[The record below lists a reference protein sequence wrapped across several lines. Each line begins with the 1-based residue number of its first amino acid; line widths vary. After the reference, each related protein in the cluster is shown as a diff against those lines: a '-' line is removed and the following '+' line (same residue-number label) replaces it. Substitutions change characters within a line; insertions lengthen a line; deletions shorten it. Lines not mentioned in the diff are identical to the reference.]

1 MKQTIITLGII
12 FLLANLAFGLV
23 LESFKGFNLLMSSGV
38 ILFTSGI
45 LLATEIIKMKDAFK
59 ISLHLIN
66 CICGIIEYIIT
77 LVAKQDMQNNWYY
90 VVLLIIVAFQ
100 LMLITATNI
109 TSKKIE

>member
-12 FLLANLAFGLV
+12 FLLANLAFGLA

-45 LLATEIIKMKDAFK
+45 LLATEIITMKDAFK

-66 CICGIIEYIIT
+66 CICGIIEYIIA
-77 LVAKQDMQNNWYY
+77 LVAKQDIQDNWYY
-90 VVLLIIVAFQ
+90 IALIIIIAFQ
-100 LMLITATNI
+100 QILITATNV
-109 TSKKIE
+109 TSKKIS